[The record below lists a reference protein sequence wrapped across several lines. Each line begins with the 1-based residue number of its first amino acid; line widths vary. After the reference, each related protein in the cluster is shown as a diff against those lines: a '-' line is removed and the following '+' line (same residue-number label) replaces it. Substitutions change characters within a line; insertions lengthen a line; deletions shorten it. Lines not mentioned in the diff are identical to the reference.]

1 MAEQDTASRNH
12 RKFLFDVNNFDEA
25 EVDPSSL
32 PVTYTMEE
40 MSAAKLQAHEQGRQ
54 AGIAEAEGFREKAVA
69 TLIKT
74 ITDNFTELFTTEK
87 KRSGQFEA
95 EAIQLTRAVFDKLFP
110 ALNLKHGL
118 DEVEEVIRAVLENQ
132 RQHPEILI
140 QVNSEFVNDIRSMA
154 NDIMKRLHGAGQVTV
169 VSNDTLA
176 RGDCRMSWND
186 GGAERNATALAAEI
200 HKKLDEALA
209 GKALLQDNRA
219 EAASAESPHGREGE

>member
-1 MAEQDTASRNH
+1 MAEQDTAPSLH
-12 RKFLFDVNNFDEA
+12 RKFLFDVNNFDETDP
-25 EVDPSSL
+25 DPSSL
-32 PVTYTMEE
+32 PVVYTPEDMA
-40 MSAAKLQAHEQGRQ
+40 AAKLQAHEQGRQ
-54 AGIAEAEGFREKAVA
+54 AGIAEAEAFRERTVA

-95 EAIQLTRAVFDKLFP
+95 EALQLTRAVFDKLFP

-140 QVNSEFVNDIRSMA
+140 EVHSEFVNDIRMTA
-154 NDIMKRLHGAGQVTV
+154 ENIMKGLHGAGQVNV
-169 VSNDTLA
+169 IANDRLA

-200 HKKLDEALA
+200 HKRLDEALA
-209 GKALLQDNRA
+209 GKALLQDNRV
-219 EAASAESPHGREGE
+219 EAASAESPAGREGE